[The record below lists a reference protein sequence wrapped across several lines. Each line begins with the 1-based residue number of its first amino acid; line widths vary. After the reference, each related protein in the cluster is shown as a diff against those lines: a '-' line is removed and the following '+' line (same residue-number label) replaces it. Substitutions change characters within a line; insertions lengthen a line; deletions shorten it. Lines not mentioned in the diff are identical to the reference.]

1 MNVNF
6 NPAMQSNI
14 NFKAVNQKYLK
25 SAQKSYEWFGNVNSE
40 WYNAIRDDAI
50 LWKGISIQ
58 DAVDT
63 MLAVKKYVNEG
74 SMDFYNHVLTRI
86 KQG

>member
-1 MNVNF
+1 MNINF
-6 NPAMQSNI
+6 NPAVQSNTS
-14 NFKAVNQKYLK
+14 FKAVNQKYLK
-25 SAQKSYEWFGNVNSE
+25 SAKKCYEGYGNLTSE
-40 WYNAIRDDAI
+40 WYYSILDDAV
-50 LWKGISIQ
+50 LWKDISIQ